1 MFPFTQP
8 REISSLAGM
17 NMSSWTPTSD
27 TTRLPELRHNLRMI
41 CDMTKGDL
49 DALAKEGASVAEK
62 RKWLAR
68 EDENLK
74 HRVVEE
80 AKSESPP
87 STLELWPSH

>member
-1 MFPFTQP
+1 
-8 REISSLAGM
+8 
-17 NMSSWTPTSD
+17 
-27 TTRLPELRHNLRMI
+27 
-41 CDMTKGDL
+41 MTKGDL

-80 AKSESPP
+80 AKSES
-87 STLELWPSH
+87 